1 MGTIR
6 RSKNFR
12 EGSERMTLFTTT
24 LKKHKKIEY
33 IKQILDEILNGS
45 IDEKED
51 SILVEV
57 ASAFLE
63 DIKKEERDGD
73 GEGKN

>member
-1 MGTIR
+1 
-6 RSKNFR
+6 
-12 EGSERMTLFTTT
+12 MTLFTTT
-24 LKKHKKIEY
+24 LKKHKKLEY
-33 IKQILDEILNGS
+33 IKQILDDILSGS
-45 IDEKED
+45 LDEEED